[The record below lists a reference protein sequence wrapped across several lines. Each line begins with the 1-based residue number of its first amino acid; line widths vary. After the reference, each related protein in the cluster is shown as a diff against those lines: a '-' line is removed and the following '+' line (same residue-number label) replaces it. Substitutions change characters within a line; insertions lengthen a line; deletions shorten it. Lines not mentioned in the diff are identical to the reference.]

1 MCFGRGESDWCE
13 TWALEVWR
21 VSQIWILKRCEYWT
35 SKVGNVFRTGI
46 IESMW
51 NTEHWRCEVCLGQVF
66 MIHILHSI
74 LESVTCVLEK
84 DNRIDMKHWILGV
97 WSVCRITIYGSMWNA
112 GHWKWGCVSKKDR
125 RETLNTGEMWSVPR
139 IRIYGA
145 MWNARFWNWK
155 CVSKKDRRENWILKV
170 WNVSQTRLN
179 RSMRNTEQ
187 WKCEVCLG
195 QGFLGSMWRLNTL
208 RVKFVLDKDNHN
220 DVKHCTLGCEVYIG
234 QG

>member
-1 MCFGRGESDWCE
+1 M
-13 TWALEVWR
+13 
-21 VSQIWILKRCEYWT
+21 
-35 SKVGNVFRTGI
+35 
-46 IESMW
+46 
-51 NTEHWRCEVCLGQVF
+51 
-66 MIHILHSI
+66 HSI

-125 RETLNTGEMWSVPR
+125 RETLNTGEMWSVSR

-145 MWNARFWNWK
+145 MWNAGFWNWK

-208 RVKFVLDKDNHN
+208 RVKFVLDKDNRN
-220 DVKHCTLGCEVYIG
+220 DVKHCTLGCEMYIR